1 MAYTDIFGFRFLLL
15 VIAHLASFLVY
26 LLLSMCTQTTVTSYE
41 VLDSLH
47 LDQVVVAGTI
57 IIQNIRPMSLYLL
70 IIKTEL
76 PTAISE
82 FLSEDYSGSWYLD
95 G

>member
-1 MAYTDIFGFRFLLL
+1 MKI
-15 VIAHLASFLVY
+15 
-26 LLLSMCTQTTVTSYE
+26 
-41 VLDSLH
+41 LDSLH

-57 IIQNIRPMSLYLL
+57 ITQNIGPILFYLL

-82 FLSEDYSGSWYLD
+82 FLFEDYSGSWYLD